1 MAVAL
6 RKRAKAKI
14 MLNVAGALGALFVLA
29 ALAGMDPAAL
39 RALGVATLIVLALG
53 LLWDGL
59 SLLVQRGPARQR
71 GRNKPR
77 QQRGRVRPRRPT
89 RPAPRASARPAT
101 LIVDGSNVMH
111 WNGEASHMVLTRVI
125 AKLVQSGERPHVY
138 FDANVGYKLKGQYLG
153 DRAMAAMLG
162 LPEKRVTVVDAGVP
176 ADPVLL
182 EHAIKA
188 GLRVVTNDRFM
199 EWRPQFPQIGNR
211 GFLVKGRWQQGTPM
225 VQL

>member
-1 MAVAL
+1 VAAAL

-71 GRNKPR
+71 GR
-77 QQRGRVRPRRPT
+77 VRPRRPT
-89 RPAPRASARPAT
+89 RPAPRAQARPAT